1 MAPHELRRTF
11 KRTAISDQQRRRDL
25 ALLRQNQQRSDSQNR
40 ARRLASSVL
49 ALPDPSSPAEALV
62 DLPDVVDV
70 HPDLYLDPSSEPEAA
85 SPAGRHLDV
94 VEASNLKG
102 RTARHWFSR
111 QLMLMEWMIDVP
123 PSLDRDWYSPSR
135 SDQSAL
141 ENQLSKKVSGREEGA
156 PRSKSG
162 SPTEQPSPL
171 PWQHATQDV
180 EEHPGQKYVF
190 ARPSGKRCFVVSSNG
205 TTVSRLRNGS
215 VLHRFPSSLP
225 NGARTKEISAAS
237 HVFCILDCIF
247 HEPDQ
252 TYYVIDLIC
261 WRGYSLYDCSAEF
274 RFFWLN
280 SKLLETGACDLP
292 SVYHRYRFSV
302 VPVYE
307 CNQIGLQK
315 AYTCGVTFA
324 KDGLLFYNRHANYQ
338 AGNTPLALVWKDEFC
353 SKYVLDTDG
362 EGQVPIQQQVV
373 LELQGTGKL
382 TTHDDPPIVFGYL
395 EREFFQK
402 TGLQVGNLLRFSIMD
417 ESVRTVDGKLE
428 LGEIKF
434 LGKANRFRAFA
445 DSYSKVFFQHT
456 ARHSPLQFMD
466 LMASVDPSLHY
477 ENTEDSEMI
486 G

>member
-1 MAPHELRRTF
+1 MAPHEIRRSF
-11 KRTAISDQQRRRDL
+11 KRSAISDQQRRRDL
-25 ALLRQNQQRSDSQNR
+25 ALLRQNQQRYDSQNR
-40 ARRLASSVL
+40 ARSLASSVL
-49 ALPDPSSPAEALV
+49 NHSSP
-62 DLPDVVDV
+62 VVDADS
-70 HPDLYLDPSSEPEAA
+70 DLHLDSSSETEPV
-85 SPAGRHLDV
+85 SPAGNHLDI

-102 RTARHWFSR
+102 RTARNWFSR
-111 QLMLMEWMIDVP
+111 QLMLMEWMIDMP
-123 PSLDRDWYSPSR
+123 PNLDRDW
-135 SDQSAL
+135 
-141 ENQLSKKVSGREEGA
+141 
-156 PRSKSG
+156 
-162 SPTEQPSPL
+162 
-171 PWQHATQDV
+171 
-180 EEHPGQKYVF
+180 YVF

-225 NGARTKEISAAS
+225 NGARTKEISAPS

-252 TYYVIDLIC
+252 TYYVIDMIC
-261 WRGYSLYDCSAEF
+261 WRGYPLYDCSAEF

-280 SKLLETGACDLP
+280 SKLLETGACDPP

-307 CNQIGLQK
+307 CNQVGLQN
-315 AYTCGVTFA
+315 AYTGGVTFV

-362 EGQVPIQQQVV
+362 EGQIPIQQQVV
-373 LELQGTGKL
+373 LELQGSGKL
-382 TTHDDPPIVFGYL
+382 TTHDDPPIVFGCL
-395 EREFFQK
+395 EGEFLQK
-402 TGLQVGNLLRFSIMD
+402 LGLQIGNLLRFSIVD
-417 ESVRTVDGKLE
+417 ESVRIVDGKLE

-466 LMASVDPSLHY
+466 LMASVDPSPRY
-477 ENTEDSEMI
+477 ENTEAEDIEMI